1 MAKHINS
8 YLAQISITI
17 GKSDT
22 VLGSDQMTI
31 AIKAWTALVQILHHE
46 YDPKLHASCLSAH
59 KQVMQ
64 VLFKKVDR
72 TVKVLDAARQ
82 AGG

>member
-1 MAKHINS
+1 
-8 YLAQISITI
+8 
-17 GKSDT
+17 
-22 VLGSDQMTI
+22 MTI